1 MDKRQLIKICLVLF
15 AIAIGVRL
23 LVWQNN
29 RLAIG
34 EVQWGVTKLYI
45 DDARNLVR
53 GDLKTFLSGPNP
65 PSDATILLHPPG
77 YPILLA
83 AVYAVFGESQAVV
96 VIQILLNS
104 FAPILVFL
112 IALSLFDVRTV
123 VIAGVIVA
131 VGPQFAYYSSVM
143 LPDAL
148 SVVLILAAVYAIVR
162 AISKPRLSSA
172 VLCGVSIG
180 ISCWLRSNALL
191 LPIFFAV
198 AAFVLLPK
206 QIRVR
211 FALILVASFVLTIS
225 PITIRNL
232 IVFKSFVPVSLG
244 FGTTFVEGLGDYDSD
259 GRLGLPKTDQD
270 VLAMDALFANRA
282 DYNQGLLN
290 PDGVERERARVKFG
304 LTVVRDNPVW
314 YLTTVAKR
322 GLSTVRMER
331 VPVIAPERDEA
342 DTTNP
347 VLYKL
352 NIPLKL
358 FQRLFITAV
367 IFPLLFFGIILL
379 LRESESRRTLAIL
392 AIVPL
397 YFMTVQPL
405 IHTEYRYVLAIPHI
419 GMIVSAVALTYVW
432 RKVVNRFQRSSDT
445 SGLAV

>member
-1 MDKRQLIKICLVLF
+1 M
-15 AIAIGVRL
+15 
-23 LVWQNN
+23 
-29 RLAIG
+29 
-34 EVQWGVTKLYI
+34 T
-45 DDARNLVR
+45 
-53 GDLKTFLSGPNP
+53 
-65 PSDATILLHPPG
+65 
-77 YPILLA
+77 
-83 AVYAVFGESQAVV
+83 
-96 VIQILLNS
+96 
-104 FAPILVFL
+104 
-112 IALSLFDVRTV
+112 
-123 VIAGVIVA
+123 AGVLVA

-143 LPDAL
+143 LPDEL

-162 AISKPRLSSA
+162 AISTPRLSSA

-191 LPIFFAV
+191 LPIFFAA

-322 GLSTVRMER
+322 GLSNVRMER

-347 VLYKL
+347 ILYKL
-352 NIPLKL
+352 NIPLQL